1 MRHAMTLF
9 PWSTYFFFLD
19 HHALIMNPNL
29 LVQDHIMAPTRL
41 DSIMLVDTPIVPPDS
56 VIRTFRHGY
65 AGNVDFVIAQ
75 DTVGLDQSSF
85 IVRRGEWAKFF
96 LDVWFDPLYRSY
108 NFQRAE
114 GHALEHLVQWHG
126 TVLSK
131 LALVPQKIMNAYPQ
145 VQGELGYTD
154 GDFVANFKDCERRQ
168 SCETE
173 MQPYF
178 ERFLTAIRIDE
189 A

>member
-1 MRHAMTLF
+1 MTLF

-19 HHALIMNPNL
+19 HHALIMNPTL
-29 LVQDHIMAPTRL
+29 LVQDHIMAPARL

-75 DTVGLDQSSF
+75 DAEGLCQTSF
-85 IVRRGEWAKFF
+85 IVRRGEWAKYF

-145 VQGELGYTD
+145 GQGKHGYTD

-178 ERFLTAIRIDE
+178 ERFLTNIHSEEHER
-189 A
+189 